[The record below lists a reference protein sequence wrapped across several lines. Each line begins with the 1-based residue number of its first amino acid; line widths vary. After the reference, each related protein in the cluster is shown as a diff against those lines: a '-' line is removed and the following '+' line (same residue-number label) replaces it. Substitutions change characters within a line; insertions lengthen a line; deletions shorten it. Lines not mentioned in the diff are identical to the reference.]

1 MIDSR
6 RSEVLKVFLGITG
19 ASGCVLAIRFA
30 ELLKKLNSYIVASYT
45 SNALLV
51 ADSECVSR
59 EWFIS
64 KLGEYVDELY
74 DENRIDASIA
84 SSSNTLDVYTLIPA
98 SIKTLALIVNGIGSN
113 LITRAILNGLRM
125 KRKVIAIVRESPLG
139 EIELKILYRAA
150 RAGIIIIPAVIG
162 FYTYPQN
169 LGDIVDFIIG
179 KVFDVLELQHSLYR
193 RWKSAKE
200 SKTQDPCQ
208 ILYGSKDS

>member
-1 MIDSR
+1 VIDSR
-6 RSEVLKVFLGITG
+6 RSEVLKVFLGVTG

-74 DENRIDASIA
+74 DENRIDASVA
-84 SSSNTLDVYTLIPA
+84 SSSNTLDAYILIPA

-150 RAGIIIIPAVIG
+150 RAGVAIIPAVIG
-162 FYTYPQN
+162 FYAYPQN
-169 LGDIVDFIIG
+169 IRDVVDFIIG
-179 KVFDVLELQHSLYR
+179 KVFDVLELHSNLYR

-200 SKTQDPCQ
+200 PKIQDPCQ
-208 ILYGSKDS
+208 ILYGLKDS